1 MLKRPIKSVQVSRQR
16 LLMDP
21 IKANTPPHPPPPPQ
35 KKGAWACT
43 LSLSL
48 SLSLSLPD
56 FINRNLPTL
65 SYFLMGWNKTCSH
78 GLVKTEM

>member
-21 IKANTPPHPPPPPQ
+21 IKANTNPPPPPK
-35 KKGAWACT
+35 KKGPGPVP
-43 LSLSL
+43 SLSL
-48 SLSLSLPD
+48 SLSD

>member
-21 IKANTPPHPPPPPQ
+21 IKANTPPHPPPPPK
-35 KKGAWACT
+35 KKGPGPVPS

-48 SLSLSLPD
+48 SLSLSD

>member
-21 IKANTPPHPPPPPQ
+21 IKANTPPPPK

-48 SLSLSLPD
+48 SD
-56 FINRNLPTL
+56 FINKNLPTL